1 MFGSRTCCSLNDKKS
16 MWLQSCWKKDRRWHC
31 WFRKDLLEDWTQQ
44 QKKDHLTEGEHF
56 SKMQLVSAHQAQD
69 IDASLCRISLG
80 AVSAVLTHVWT
91 RSKFCFIPFLKWCFG
106 LANVVT
112 HHSVLHATNCNAATQ
127 LFQSNTPASLRCQGT
142 KNLHAN
148 LFLFM
153 GQHFWKNTVRL
164 VNLWCDMDVFCW
176 LSWNLASNS
185 WWCSW
190 MEGNTVLNNQHR
202 SRF

>member
-1 MFGSRTCCSLNDKKS
+1 MFITCCSLNDKKS
-16 MWLQSCWKKDRRWHC
+16 MWLQICWKKERRSCWTVDTATKKGSFDRRWTL
-31 WFRKDLLEDWTQQ
+31 FNSS
-44 QKKDHLTEGEHF
+44 KK
-56 SKMQLVSAHQAQD
+56 QCVSAHWAQD
-69 IDASLCRISLG
+69 IDASCCKISLG